1 MGLFESKP
9 AHPLADQN
17 ELSGRLAALS
27 GAQPM
32 VALRQATAWLRD
44 AAEARALGAS
54 EREAI
59 VRQLD
64 DAAQPHAR
72 VMGRE
77 FLTMAPLAQQEEL
90 DLWRANRD
98 FWVQLGASCFVCLS
112 EAEREGAPADV
123 LRRIELAR
131 LAARMM
137 HAYAERLKWDQ
148 FRYWPASEAVW
159 QIMGRA
165 YLFAQQAGFA
175 RREISAYHGEHPT
188 TVEQEYL
195 KALVFQVSATDAL
208 LPFEIEIAQRL
219 IASFLAL
226 FSFSERSAAGYS
238 YWVDPAERRAPA
250 RVSAQL
256 PDSPTLRFFTTA
268 EAYAALERLR
278 VSLDQGGVPPA
289 LDLARYRS
297 PRILAPVVQHLAAH
311 WGPNPPARSH
321 DRHRVQSDIAVLVGL
336 PEIVRVLERPEEVT
350 NPARWTVENVSQGG
364 LRTRLPLAEADN
376 LPIGTLLGMRPAGGD
391 NWLVGVVR
399 RVSRA
404 GGEAGIAGVETL
416 TKHPLAVELRAGET
430 AHPALLLD
438 APDEGETVRLVVAA
452 PAFAPDRDAEC
463 IVAGASLRL
472 RPVEAIERAG
482 ETVLARYE
490 VLAGAPAVRESVEC

>member
-17 ELSGRLAALS
+17 ELSGRLAALCA
-27 GAQPM
+27 AQPM
-32 VALRQATAWLRD
+32 AAVQQATAWLRE
-44 AAEARALGAS
+44 AAEVHALGAG
-54 EREAI
+54 EREAA

-72 VMGRE
+72 VMGRA
-77 FLTMAPLAQQEEL
+77 FLTMVPLAQREEL
-90 DLWRANRD
+90 DLWRTNRD
-98 FWVQLGASCFVCLS
+98 FWVQLGTSCFVCLT
-112 EAEREGAPADV
+112 EAEREGAPADL

-137 HAYAERLKWDQ
+137 RAYAARLKWDQ

-165 YLFAQQAGFA
+165 CLFAQQAGFA

-208 LPFEIEIAQRL
+208 LPFEIEIADRL
-219 IASFLAL
+219 IARFLSL
-226 FSFSERSAAGYS
+226 FTFSEHRAAGYS

-250 RVSAQL
+250 RIGAQL

-278 VSLDQGGVPPA
+278 VALDQGDVPPE
-289 LDLARYRS
+289 LDLERYRS
-297 PRILAPVVQHLAAH
+297 PRMFAPVVRHLAAH
-311 WGPNPPARSH
+311 WGPNPPSRSH
-321 DRHRVQSDIAVLVGL
+321 DRHRVQSDMAVVVGL
-336 PEIVRVLERPEEVT
+336 PEIVRVLARPEEAD

-364 LRTRLPLAEADN
+364 LRTRLPLAEADS

-399 RVSRA
+399 RFSRA
-404 GGEAGIAGVETL
+404 GGGAGIAGAETL

-438 APDEGETVRLVVAA
+438 APDEGETVRLVVPA

-472 RPVEAIERAG
+472 RPVEAVEGSA

-490 VLAGAPAVRESVEC
+490 VLPGLPPVRESVEC